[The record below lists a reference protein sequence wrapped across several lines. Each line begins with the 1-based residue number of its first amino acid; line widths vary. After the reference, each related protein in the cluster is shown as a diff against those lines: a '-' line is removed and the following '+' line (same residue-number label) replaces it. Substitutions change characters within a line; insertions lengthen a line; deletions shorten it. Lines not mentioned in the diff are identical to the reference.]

1 MQADD
6 VFTSPLLQ
14 QNPDLA
20 KVLQQCYLD
29 TGTFGKTFMP
39 ERFSR
44 GHSGGHRQIFDALDN
59 DSFQKVVIAAPR
71 GFGKSSWSSVA
82 YPAKRMLFRDKKFV
96 VPISCTS
103 TQAVM
108 QSEDL
113 KRELVSNRE
122 IAALFGQIK
131 AEGRENTF
139 SKEMWETSFGA
150 MVVPRGAGQQVRG
163 IRYGRYRPD
172 LIIGDDLEDP
182 ETVRSDEQR
191 KKLKD
196 WFFADVCNSVDRG
209 GQWKIVVIG
218 TVLHEDALLVNLLE
232 DPSWHSICLSICDDE
247 LKSNW
252 PEFISDDEVRKL
264 YESLLAQGLDD
275 TFFREYRNIPIST
288 LNAVFKSDLFKYYEP
303 SDLYDNKDIT
313 YYVIVD
319 PAKTTKLQS
328 ADSAVVCW
336 GLDKSKHRFF
346 FHDCESGKFYPD
358 ELYDKAFKMVQ
369 RHQARVLAVEV
380 TSLNEFITQ
389 PIKNEM
395 RARGVF
401 PTFVELKARD
411 KKENRIAALA
421 PYYRLGY
428 VYHNRGVSAKLEQQ
442 LLGFPRSRLWD
453 VMDAAAYV
461 VELLEA
467 EEDYF
472 EPEGLDVHDDE
483 AVYAELANES
493 PVKNWRPV

>member
-1 MQADD
+1 MDEAC
-6 VFTSPLLQ
+6 FSSALLQ

-20 KVLQQCYLD
+20 EVLERCYLS

-39 ERFSR
+39 DRFSR
-44 GHSGGHRQIFDALDN
+44 GHSRGHQQIFAALDN
-59 DSFQKVVIAAPR
+59 DSFQRVVIAAPR
-71 GFGKSSWSSVA
+71 GFGKSSWASVA
-82 YPAKRMLFRDKKFV
+82 YPAKRMLFREKKFV

-113 KRELVSNRE
+113 KRELISNRE
-122 IAALFGQIK
+122 ISSLFGSIK

-139 SKEMWETSFGA
+139 SKEMWEASFGA

-163 IRYGRYRPD
+163 IRYGRHRPD
-172 LIIGDDLEDP
+172 LIIGDDLEDA
-182 ETVRSDEQR
+182 ESVKSDEQR
-191 KKLKD
+191 KKLQE

-209 GQWKIVVIG
+209 SDWKIVVIG
-218 TVLHEDALLVNLLE
+218 TVLHEDALLVKLLE
-232 DPSWHSICLSICDDE
+232 DPTWHSIHLSICDDE
-247 LKSNW
+247 LRSNW
-252 PEFISDDEVRKL
+252 PEFISDEEVKAL
-264 YESLLAQGLDD
+264 YASFVSQGLSD
-275 TFFREYRNIPIST
+275 TFFREYRNMPIST
-288 LNAVFKSDLFKYYEP
+288 IDAVFRAELFKYYEP
-303 SDLYDNKDIT
+303 SELYDNKNIS

-328 ADSAVVCW
+328 ADSAIVCW
-336 GLDKSKHRFF
+336 GVDKAKHQLF

-358 ELYDKAFKMVQ
+358 ELYDKTLRMVQ
-369 RHQARVLAVEV
+369 RHQARVLGVEV

-395 RARGVF
+395 RVRGIF

-411 KKENRIAALA
+411 KKENRIAAIA

-428 VYHNRGVSAKLEQQ
+428 IHHNKNVSAKLEQQ

-453 VMDAAAYV
+453 VMDAAAYI
-461 VELLEA
+461 VELLEL
-467 EEDYF
+467 EGDYF
-472 EPEGLDVHDDE
+472 EPDGLEDHDDE
-483 AVYAELANES
+483 EVYSSLQNES
-493 PVKNWRPV
+493 SLKNWRPI